1 MKIAL
6 IALENVVATAL
17 VGIVD
22 YVDFTNSITRRVG
35 GQPAE
40 VTLFTANDTRLS
52 SSSKMCF
59 DSRLLSEIEP
69 CYDVVWFLG
78 SKFENSARLQ
88 EDCNL
93 ISQFKEKLTPVL
105 DKANYVASSCTGV
118 PLMLTVALIH
128 PHNITCSWWLGG
140 YLAKHFSVLKVST
153 DKAFVQSGKY
163 LTSGATHCF
172 QFIFIKL
179 LEEFYH
185 PNVLELFHKWL
196 VIPTQIN
203 NQSQFIELDVLDSL
217 TDKKLKPVTDYI
229 KKNLAD
235 DLSNSA
241 LASMA
246 SMSVRTLIRTFYT
259 EYGMT
264 PGKYV
269 LTARLERAMKLLAAS
284 PKRKVFDIAYSV
296 GYQDIGALSKQFE
309 RHFGHP
315 IAFYRKTRFLT

>member
-1 MKIAL
+1 M
-6 IALENVVATAL
+6 
-17 VGIVD
+17 
-22 YVDFTNSITRRVG
+22 G
-35 GQPAE
+35 GQLAE
-40 VTLFTANDTRLS
+40 VALFTANDTRLS

-118 PLMLTVALIH
+118 PLMLTVARIH

-179 LEEFYH
+179 LENFYQ

-196 VIPTQIN
+196 VIPSQIN
-203 NQSQFIELDVLDSL
+203 NQSQFIVLGVLDSL
-217 TDKKLKPVTDYI
+217 TDKKLKSVTDYI
-229 KKNLAD
+229 KANLAE
-235 DLSNSA
+235 DLSNPV
-241 LASMA
+241 LASKA
-246 SMSVRTLIRTFYT
+246 SMSVRTLIRTFRI
-259 EYGMT
+259 EYGIT

-269 LTARLERAMKLLAAS
+269 LTARLERSMELISSS
-284 PKRKVFDIAYSV
+284 PKKKVFDIANSL
-296 GYQDIGALSKQFE
+296 GYQDIGAFGYQFE
-309 RHFGHP
+309 RHFGKP
-315 IAFYRKTRFLT
+315 ISFFRKNNRLMQISS